1 MEPDH
6 RNGILAG
13 SNNTLRVL
21 FTKVPAVLVEMEL
34 SRIIIS
40 EINDQQV
47 VYLREVSGDRAF
59 PILIGL
65 FEATSINRRLTAPAP
80 PRPLTHELLR
90 QVIEQMGGDLQ
101 DIVVTRMVD
110 HTYYAEL
117 RIRMPD
123 GELLAVDSRPSDA
136 ISLAVHHE
144 PILPIYVSQEVLDS
158 VA

>member
-1 MEPDH
+1 M
-6 RNGILAG
+6 
-13 SNNTLRVL
+13 
-21 FTKVPAVLVEMEL
+21 LVEMEL

-47 VYLREVSGDRAF
+47 VYLRETEGDRAF

-65 FEATSINRRLTAPAP
+65 FEATSINRRLTAPAQ
-80 PRPLTHELLR
+80 PRPLTHDLLK

-123 GELLAVDSRPSDA
+123 GELMNVDSRPSDA
-136 ISLAVHHE
+136 ISLAVHHD
-144 PILPIYVSQEVLDS
+144 PILPIYVSQDVLDT
-158 VA
+158 VG